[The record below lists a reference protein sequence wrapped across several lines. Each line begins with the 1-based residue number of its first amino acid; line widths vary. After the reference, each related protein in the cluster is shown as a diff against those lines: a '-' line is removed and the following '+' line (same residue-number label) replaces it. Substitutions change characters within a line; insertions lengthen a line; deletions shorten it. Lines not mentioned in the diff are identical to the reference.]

1 MIFAKKD
8 DIRDFGS
15 NKISSSQGH
24 RSILQ
29 MFVLSKNAYL
39 DNGDMYRVSKM
50 KLCQSLGTFLM
61 ATFLW
66 LFAICKTFYLD
77 TTDLQSLM
85 CIFYSLKRCT
95 LGSAGL

>member
-15 NKISSSQGH
+15 NKISSCQGH

-39 DNGDMYRVSKM
+39 DKEDTLELQHMY
-50 KLCQSLGTFLM
+50 T
-61 ATFLW
+61 
-66 LFAICKTFYLD
+66 
-77 TTDLQSLM
+77 
-85 CIFYSLKRCT
+85 CT
-95 LGSAGL
+95 ECPR